1 MSEILVQD
9 QIQKINDFA
18 KGYRATHVIDTGV
31 SFGMLE
37 ALAESPQGLTPSEL
51 ALKLMLHEPYIKIW
65 CQTAYHFEI
74 LDSDESGG
82 FRLQPFLDE
91 ILGLG
96 RSLYRQPVRS
106 EHAEYGQISQ
116 EYQSPL
122 AGFIRYGRTVQA
134 GKTPDASFATY
145 RGTVNLPTIFSSM
158 IFPEN
163 KDIKNRLEQG
173 IKFLDIG
180 CGSGNLII
188 EFARIFKN
196 STFKGVDP
204 DYYGIESAERVI
216 SDLGLEDRIT
226 VEDMSGEEMNFH
238 GEFELAG
245 LILTLHEIIPDVRAE
260 VLSSAYQA
268 LKPGGQLIVLDYPYP
283 DQLEDFR
290 NPVYNYGIIEQYFEA
305 VNGIVH
311 LSGEQQDKLLQEAGY
326 RKIRRTRVAN
336 DMFDFIIAEK

>member
-1 MSEILVQD
+1 MSEITIQN

-18 KGYRATHVIDTGV
+18 KGYRASHVIDIGMM
-31 SFGMLE
+31 FGMLE
-37 ALAESPQGLTPSEL
+37 ALAVAPEGMTPSEL
-51 ALKLMLHEPYIKIW
+51 ALKLMLYEPYIKIW

-74 LDSDESGG
+74 LDSDERGG

-96 RSLYRQPVRS
+96 MSLSQYPIRAEQPDES
-106 EHAEYGQISQ
+106 QISP
-116 EYQSPL
+116 EYEPPL
-122 AGFIRYGRTVQA
+122 TGFIRFGRTVRT
-134 GKTPDASFATY
+134 GKTPDASFGTY
-145 RGTVNLPTIFSSM
+145 RGTFHLPTIFSSL

-163 KDIKNRLEQG
+163 KDIKDRLEQG

-196 STFKGVDP
+196 SIFKGIDP

-238 GEFELAG
+238 DEFELAS
-245 LILTLHEIIPDVRAE
+245 LILTLHEVIPDVRME
-260 VLSSAYQA
+260 VLTRAYQA
-268 LKPGGQLIVLDYPYP
+268 LKPGGRLIVLDYPYP

-305 VNGIVH
+305 INGIVH
-311 LSGEQQDKLLQEAGY
+311 LSGEQQDKLLREAGY

-336 DMFDFIIAEK
+336 DMFDFITADK